1 MAATATA
8 TAGAR
13 SWNYTSR
20 DVRGK
25 LIKGKLEAQ
34 SESAVVD
41 RLRGLGLAPVAI
53 QETVTGTGLQR
64 EISFGSFA
72 KGVDLKSLSI
82 VSRQLATMVG
92 AGLTLLKALSIVS
105 DQTENKKLKEVL
117 ATVTREV
124 ETGGSFSE
132 ALGRH
137 PVEFPPLMI
146 NMIKAGEAGGF
157 LEGALDAVAVNFEK
171 EAKLKAEIKS
181 AMTYP
186 VVVLSMSGVG
196 VLVMLIFIVP
206 IFKNMFSSLGSALPA
221 PTQILVTIS
230 ENMVWAAPT
239 LIVAIFAFLAWW
251 RVNKHT
257 DRVRSVVD
265 PLKIKLPVFGPLMNK
280 IAVARFTRNLASML
294 AAGVPIVSALLIVGE
309 TAGNWVLE
317 KASKNIAEAVR
328 QGRTI
333 SAPLAEENVFPPMV
347 TQMVAVGEDSGS
359 MEIMLSKVADF
370 YDSEVEATTKALTSL
385 IEPLLIAVLGV
396 VIGGMI
402 VALYMPIFSISQAVQ
417 NQGGGQ

>member
-1 MAATATA
+1 
-8 TAGAR
+8 
-13 SWNYTSR
+13 
-20 DVRGK
+20 
-25 LIKGKLEAQ
+25 
-34 SESAVVD
+34 
-41 RLRGLGLAPVAI
+41 
-53 QETVTGTGLQR
+53 
-64 EISFGSFA
+64 
-72 KGVDLKSLSI
+72 
-82 VSRQLATMVG
+82 
-92 AGLTLLKALSIVS
+92 
-105 DQTENKKLKEVL
+105 
-117 ATVTREV
+117 
-124 ETGGSFSE
+124 
-132 ALGRH
+132 
-137 PVEFPPLMI
+137 
-146 NMIKAGEAGGF
+146 
-157 LEGALDAVAVNFEK
+157 
-171 EAKLKAEIKS
+171 
-181 AMTYP
+181 
-186 VVVLSMSGVG
+186 
-196 VLVMLIFIVP
+196 VMLIFIVP